1 MISETN
7 RRSFT
12 ALLTATALA
21 PLAASSALGQ
31 TSQGKV
37 PVEALMAPNS
47 LPDMALG
54 SKEAKVTVIEYAS
67 LTCGHCAVFHER
79 TFPALKSKYIDT
91 GKIRFIAREFPL
103 DPLAAGGFMLAR
115 CAAETGGEAR
125 YHALTD
131 LLFKQQ
137 RGWAMADK
145 PVDALAALVKQ
156 AGVGQEQFEAC
167 LTNQKNLDAVLA
179 VKNRAQ
185 NEFKVDS
192 TPTFFVNGT
201 MYKGA
206 LSIEDFDKILT
217 PLIGS

>member
-1 MISETN
+1 MN
-7 RRSFT
+7 RRSFSLGL
-12 ALLTATALA
+12 AASAALA
-21 PLAASSALGQ
+21 PFVLSDALAQ
-31 TSQGKV
+31 TPGAKV

-47 LPDMALG
+47 LPDLALG
-54 SKEAKVTVIEYAS
+54 SKDAKVTVVEYAS
-67 LTCGHCAVFHER
+67 LTCGHCATFHEK
-79 TFPALKSKYIDT
+79 TFPAFKTKYIDS
-91 GKIRFIAREFPL
+91 GKVRFILREFPL

-115 CAAETGGEAR
+115 CAGETGGESR
-125 YHALTD
+125 YHAMVD

-137 RGWAMADK
+137 KGWAFAEK

-156 AGVGQEQFEAC
+156 AGISQEAFESC

-179 VKNRAQ
+179 VKNRGQ

-217 PLIGS
+217 PLLGS

>member
-1 MISETN
+1 MN

-12 ALLTATALA
+12 AALAASVALA
-21 PLAASSALGQ
+21 PLLTHGAFAQ
-31 TSQGKV
+31 TSAGSV
-37 PVEALMAPNS
+37 PVDALMAPNA
-47 LPDMALG
+47 LPDMVLG
-54 SKEAKVTVIEYAS
+54 SKDAKVTVIEYAS
-67 LTCGHCAVFHER
+67 LTCSHCAAFHEK
-79 TFPALKSKYIDT
+79 TFPAFKTKYIDT
-91 GKIRFIAREFPL
+91 GKVRFVLREFPL
-103 DPLAAGGFMLAR
+103 DPLAAGGFMLSR
-115 CAAETGGEAR
+115 CVAETGGESR
-125 YHALTD
+125 YHAMID

-137 RGWAMADK
+137 RGWAFADK

-156 AGVGQEQFEAC
+156 AGVSQEAFESC

-179 VKNRAQ
+179 VKNRGQ

-192 TPTFFVNGT
+192 TPTFFVNGM

>member
-1 MISETN
+1 MN
-7 RRSFT
+7 RRT
-12 ALLTATALA
+12 ITLG
-21 PLAASSALGQ
+21 LAASVALGPLALNAAFAQ
-31 TSQGKV
+31 TAGEKV
-37 PVEALMAPNS
+37 SVDALMAPNS
-47 LPDMALG
+47 LPDMVLG
-54 SKEAKVTVIEYAS
+54 SKDARVTVVEYAS
-67 LTCGHCAVFHER
+67 LTCGHCATFHEK
-79 TFPALKSKYIDT
+79 TYPALKAKYIDS
-91 GKIRFIAREFPL
+91 GKVRFILREFPL

-115 CAAETGGEAR
+115 CAGETGGESR
-125 YHALTD
+125 YHAMVD

-137 RGWAMADK
+137 KGWAFAEK

-156 AGVGQEQFEAC
+156 AGISQETFETC

-179 VKNRAQ
+179 VKNRGQ